1 MNRKATEIE
10 SKMNYITN
18 LTTKAALNTKSKEI
32 ENKIHDNTNYLTIPE
47 FNRLIKAGF
56 EAKIKEIARFFQ
68 VKVNRIMVLIYHTKV
83 QKK

>member
-1 MNRKATEIE
+1 
-10 SKMNYITN
+10 MNYITN

-32 ENKIHDNTNYLTIPE
+32 ENKIHLTIPE